1 MSQDMNPDKSHAFIN
16 ARLIDPKQ
24 GLDEQGTLVIEN
36 GKVAAIG
43 RKAKPPPKAEQI
55 DASGLV
61 LLPGRVDMQVFIGEP
76 GTEYRETLATASQAA
91 AAGGVTSL
99 IVMPNTDP
107 VIDDAAL
114 VDFISRRARDTALVR
129 VHPMAAITKGTKG
142 RQLTEFALLQ
152 EAGAVAFTDGNRSV
166 MNAQTMCR
174 ALSYATNFN
183 ALIMHHA
190 SDRNLVGAGVMNSG
204 ALAMR
209 LGLAGIPIAAET
221 IMIERDIRLVALTG
235 ARLHIAQISSAE
247 SVDIIRAAK
256 KRGLQVTCGVSATHL
271 MLNERDV
278 ANYRTFAKL
287 DPPLRT
293 EEDRLALVAGVADGT
308 IDVIVSAHN
317 PQDEDAKRRPF
328 TQAEYGSIGIETLLA
343 SALTLYHDKQIELMQ
358 LIASITTKP
367 AQLLGLSAGHLAV
380 GAAADFCLLDLD
392 KPFVVDSDALHS
404 KSKNAAIEGRKL
416 QGRLVYTAVG
426 GKTVFNESNHS

>member
-1 MSQDMNPDKSHAFIN
+1 
-16 ARLIDPKQ
+16 
-24 GLDEQGTLVIEN
+24 
-36 GKVAAIG
+36 
-43 RKAKPPPKAEQI
+43 
-55 DASGLV
+55 
-61 LLPGRVDMQVFIGEP
+61 
-76 GTEYRETLATASQAA
+76 
-91 AAGGVTSL
+91 
-99 IVMPNTDP
+99 
-107 VIDDAAL
+107 
-114 VDFISRRARDTALVR
+114 
-129 VHPMAAITKGTKG
+129 
-142 RQLTEFALLQ
+142 
-152 EAGAVAFTDGNRSV
+152 
-166 MNAQTMCR
+166 
-174 ALSYATNFN
+174 
-183 ALIMHHA
+183 
-190 SDRNLVGAGVMNSG
+190 
-204 ALAMR
+204 
-209 LGLAGIPIAAET
+209 
-221 IMIERDIRLVALTG
+221 
-235 ARLHIAQISSAE
+235 
-247 SVDIIRAAK
+247 
-256 KRGLQVTCGVSATHL
+256 
-271 MLNERDV
+271 MLNWRDV

-287 DPPLRT
+287 DPHLRT
-293 EEDRLALVAGVADGT
+293 EEDSLGLVAGVADGT